1 MFSCNFFFNTILTF
15 SNVYQIFSA
24 MIVNSILFFPPRRK
38 IGNFHIKLISTF
50 GLRLKTTSKFPLKV
64 FPKVDSSLRFNKFS
78 QFILTFSNSE
88 LSVSL
93 CRNSVL
99 YYNKIEY
106 NINEL

>member
-1 MFSCNFFFNTILTF
+1 
-15 SNVYQIFSA
+15 

-38 IGNFHIKLISTF
+38 IGNFHIELISTF
-50 GLRLKTTSKFPLKV
+50 GFRLKTTSKFPLKV

-99 YYNKIEY
+99 YYNKIED